1 MERAEAGTGDAFFGG
16 EKEFKIHIDL
26 SAASAAA
33 DAVAVS
39 FSQPRPPL
47 LSSSPPPPP
56 PKTKNRGLDAIRGS
70 SRVYLEAYTSV
81 LCSSSVDRLEA
92 LYEKKITVATREMV
106 ESGAEEILE
115 NADSSDVAFCVV
127 GDPFGAT
134 THSDL
139 QLRAREAGIEVKIV
153 HNASVLN
160 AVGAAGLQLYR
171 YGEAVSLC
179 FPSAS
184 GSGSVPDSWYEK
196 VQANRARGLHTLCLL
211 DIKVKEQTD
220 ESLAR

>member
-1 MERAEAGTGDAFFGG
+1 MSKGTKALEWNGKNAFFFL
-16 EKEFKIHIDL
+16 KRNSKITSTL
-26 SAASAAA
+26 SPPPPFFFSP
-33 DAVAVS
+33 S
-39 FSQPRPPL
+39 FSQPRPPRLSL
-47 LSSSPPPPP
+47 LKNINNNK
-56 PKTKNRGLDAIRGS
+56 KTKRRGLDAIRGS

-81 LCSSSVDRLEA
+81 LCSSTTEKLEA
-92 LYEKKITVATREMV
+92 LYGRKITVATREMV
-106 ESGAEEILE
+106 ESGADEILRG
-115 NADSSDVAFCVV
+115 ADSADVAFCVV

-139 QLRAREAGIEVKIV
+139 QLRAKEAGIEVKVV

-179 FPSAS
+179 FHSES
-184 GSGSVPDSWYEK
+184 WRPDSWYER
-196 VQANRARGLHTLCLL
+196 VRANRSRGLHTLCLL